1 MNKNAF
7 PDNLLE
13 DLLCENVPERCDK
26 EGLQKAIDGLDK
38 KQTDILLMH
47 YRDKMSYPKIGLAM
61 GITVHQTTGIANKA
75 LRQLRRPE
83 NRRLYD
89 IQVMGKTQERNL

>member
-1 MNKNAF
+1 MNNNLF
-7 PDNLLE
+7 PNNLLE
-13 DLLCENVPERCDK
+13 ALLCECVPERCDR
-26 EGLQKAIDGLDK
+26 EGLQKAIYGLDK

-61 GITVHQTTGIANKA
+61 GITVNQTTNIANKA
-75 LRQLRRPE
+75 LRQLRRVE

-89 IQVMGKTQERNL
+89 IQAMGKT